1 MAYDTL
7 FSPYR
12 LGTQTLKNRIVVLP
26 YGTSMV
32 HDGAITDDDIAHF
45 DSVAAS
51 GAGLVITGATVV
63 HPGSAMRLRKLVEV
77 YDERVLDG
85 LRRRAQV
92 IHRHGAKLYGQL
104 VHLGREWIGMESDS
118 APSAPS
124 PLRSPRDPFP
134 PRQLEPEQIAAIVE
148 AFGRSAANLQRCGYD
163 GVEIHGAHGYLVAQ
177 FLSPATN
184 LRDDDYGGTPERR
197 MRFLFDVIDAI
208 RAHCGPDFGLG
219 LRLSADEELADGL
232 EVADTV
238 AIAGALAARGGIDVL
253 NITMGTRGGYVKD
266 MSGPAAPA
274 ASAAARIRSAS
285 GLPVIVGQR
294 IDTPALAERLLN
306 EGAGDL
312 VGMARPFLADP
323 EWIAKAAAGQ
333 AERIRPCLNINQ
345 DCRSFAPHLHCS
357 VNPRTG
363 RELWPEFRAW
373 LPAQQVKR
381 IAVVG
386 AGPGGLEAALTA
398 ARRGHQVTLFEASN
412 GVGGQFLYASAVPH
426 RHGLLRLVDQQVGE
440 LRRLGV
446 SIRLGTRVD
455 GVADLGQVFDAA
467 IVATGAVAR
476 PLAPSGQEGGGAQVL
491 SWFDVLERGAPPPSG
506 SNRAVFVDDG
516 SGFWWNYGVAEALM
530 DAGWRVTLVTPSAS
544 VGHMIPVESVGALL
558 GRLAT
563 GKTEFRVLS
572 TLETI
577 ELGRVGIMPMV
588 SGELEEMACDLVV
601 LQTGRESVPGP
612 ARALLAAGMRE
623 VHSIGDCVTPRRMSQ
638 ALFEAQRLAR
648 VI

>member
-32 HDGAITDDDIAHF
+32 HDGAVTEDDIAHF
-45 DSVAAS
+45 DAVAGS

-85 LRRRAQV
+85 LRRRAAV
-92 IHRHGAKLYGQL
+92 IHAHGAKLYGQL
-104 VHLGREWIGMESDS
+104 VHLGREWIGMEGGT

-124 PLRSPRDPFP
+124 PIRSPRDPFP
-134 PRQLEPEQIAAIVE
+134 PHELDEGEIATIVE
-148 AFGRSAANLQRCGYD
+148 AFGRAAANLKRCGYD

-184 LRDDDYGGTPERR
+184 QRSDGYGGSPERR
-197 MRFLFDVIDAI
+197 LRFLLEVIDAI

-219 LRLSADEELADGL
+219 LRLSCDEELADGL

-238 AIAGALAARGGIDVL
+238 DICKAVAAHGSVDVL
-253 NITMGTRGGYVKD
+253 NITIGTRGGYVKD
-266 MSGPAAPA
+266 MTAPDAPA
-274 ASAAARIRSAS
+274 ALAAGRIRRAC

-294 IDTPALAERLLN
+294 IGTPEVAERMLA

-312 VGMARPFLADP
+312 VGMARAFLADP
-323 EWIAKAAAGQ
+323 EWIAKAAAGE
-333 AERIRPCLNINQ
+333 ASRIRPCLNLNQ
-345 DCRSFAPHLHCS
+345 DCRAFAPHLHCS

-363 RELWPEFRAW
+363 RELWPEFKDW
-373 LPAQQVKR
+373 LPAAPVKR
-381 IAVVG
+381 IAVIG

-398 ARRGHQVTLFEASN
+398 ARRGHRVTVFEAGD
-412 GVGGQFLYASAVPH
+412 GVGGQFMFASAVPH
-426 RHGLLRLVDQQVGE
+426 RHGLRRLVDHQLAE
-440 LRRLGV
+440 LRRLQV
-446 SIRLGTRVD
+446 PVRLGRRID
-455 GVADLGQVFDAA
+455 SLADLGQPFDAA

-476 PLAPSGQEGGGAQVL
+476 PLEQDSGGARVL
-491 SWFDVLERGAPPPSG
+491 SWFDVLRDGAPPPCG
-506 SNRAVFVDDG
+506 SNKAVFVDDG
-516 SGFWWNYGVAEALM
+516 SGFWWNYGVAEALIV
-530 DAGWRVTLVTPSAS
+530 AGWQLTLVTPSAA
-544 VGHMIPVESVGALL
+544 VGHMIPAESLGPLM
-558 GRLAT
+558 GRLAM
-563 GKTEFRVLS
+563 GKTAFRVLS
-572 TLETI
+572 ALESI
-577 ELGRVGIMPMV
+577 VPGSVELMPLV
-588 SGELEEMACDLVV
+588 SGEAERLACDLVV
-601 LQTGRESVPGP
+601 IQTGRSAVPGP

-623 VHSIGDCVTPRRMSQ
+623 VHSIGDCIAPRRMSH
-638 ALFEAQRLAR
+638 ALFEAQRVAR